1 MDQIEDAGNKSYG
14 FIDADYDSE
23 YTYDANGNM
32 IMDKNK
38 GIISITYNHLN
49 LPEVIK
55 FEDNLRI
62 EYLYNANGVKLQK
75 RYYVNNL
82 LNTTTDYSGEFVYT
96 NRSIDYI
103 SIAEGRL
110 KKGTNG
116 TYTPEFFLKDH
127 LGNVR
132 VVLSSPTTVTQ
143 VTDYYPFGMEIPV
156 SGSVSLNSNQLKY
169 NSKELQTEADLQWY
183 DYGARF
189 YDPQIGR
196 WHAVDQLAESY
207 FNYSPYCYVGD
218 NPVKRIDP
226 DGRYWEDEEDKGTAT
241 ELRNLYMNI
250 MAYYEK
256 KEQRL
261 QGRINKGKNVEK
273 NTMRRERASE
283 FKNEMSDA
291 ICEIDAMGTDDK
303 TAFTFN
309 KVEEGITPL
318 LEHGVASNGVDLL
331 ITINHYGSMES
342 KTHESK
348 HAYQALNGEMVP
360 GKRGSTFWDP
370 QHDQIETEAY
380 RRQCIINS
388 ITMPYMNNGN
398 YFFPVVNQM
407 GFNDITKDNVMN
419 IFIVPAGVLP
429 KDAARNP
436 KNYLY
441 RKHGN

>member
-1 MDQIEDAGNKSYG
+1 MDDLTYSYIYNGNQVDQIEDAGNKSYG

-32 IMDKNK
+32 IMDMNK

-156 SGSVSLNSNQLKY
+156 SGSVSLYSNQLKY

-196 WHAVDQLAESY
+196 WHVPDAYAEKYFNLSPYQYGGNNPIRFIDINGDSLSATENFINNNRLAEVMKAILATKWGYEY
-207 FNYSPYCYVGD
+207 FAQYAAEGDELFGYKFDSNGEYSD
-218 NPVKRIDP
+218 
-226 DGRYWEDEEDKGTAT
+226 
-241 ELRNLYMNI
+241 
-250 MAYYEK
+250 
-256 KEQRL
+256 
-261 QGRINKGKNVEK
+261 
-273 NTMRRERASE
+273 
-283 FKNEMSDA
+283 
-291 ICEIDAMGTDDK
+291 
-303 TAFTFN
+303 
-309 KVEEGITPL
+309 EGI
-318 LEHGVASNGVDLL
+318 DL
-331 ITINHYGSMES
+331 
-342 KTHESK
+342 
-348 HAYQALNGEMVP
+348 
-360 GKRGSTFWDP
+360 
-370 QHDQIETEAY
+370 
-380 RRQCIINS
+380 
-388 ITMPYMNNGN
+388 
-398 YFFPVVNQM
+398 
-407 GFNDITKDNVMN
+407 
-419 IFIVPAGVLP
+419 IF
-429 KDAARNP
+429 DAARLDIDSGNTDCKESKDDNGYDIRITIDNTTNASIFELAGTIIHEGFLEASYMAKDIFHDNKFDYSNISDIV
-436 KNYLY
+436 KNSTKGATYKY
-441 RKHGN
+441 